1 MKDLKG
7 VTGID
12 AGGLDHDKAKVNWNE
27 VVVAVHQYEV
37 KKKDGGGDPYKST
50 FCLRT
55 PSGGCGNKW
64 CDCGVDAPTKCMKQ
78 HTQIYRLKQLRKP
91 VNFKMVLCGQM
102 GAPGRLKPPP
112 ADGDIEFKLHP
123 LAAQQVQASLST
135 LPWEGNAGE
144 GGGIDS
150 DSDDAEPATD
160 GQEGESEVGSG
171 DDDAEPAADAEYEVE
186 REYDAIIINGGEAN
200 GGEGA
205 GGAGDDHAEGGGGG
219 GSSGGG
225 GGAGGG
231 KERQQQKQAPG
242 YRRPTVVHLW
252 SDGCAAQLKCRWQI
266 EWLLNHGIE
275 GVRIIHNFFQSC
287 HGKGPSDSEGA
298 AVKNHARHQEM
309 RNEKEMN
316 TTEQLVD
323 DCIEHLQIDRLGPVP
338 DFGDDD

>member
-1 MKDLKG
+1 
-7 VTGID
+7 
-12 AGGLDHDKAKVNWNE
+12 
-27 VVVAVHQYEV
+27 
-37 KKKDGGGDPYKST
+37 
-50 FCLRT
+50 
-55 PSGGCGNKW
+55 
-64 CDCGVDAPTKCMKQ
+64 MKQ

-102 GAPGRLKPPP
+102 GAPGRLKPPSE
-112 ADGDIEFKLHP
+112 DGDIEFKLHP

-160 GQEGESEVGSG
+160 GQEGESEVG
-171 DDDAEPAADAEYEVE
+171 
-186 REYDAIIINGGEAN
+186 R
-200 GGEGA
+200 
-205 GGAGDDHAEGGGGG
+205 
-219 GSSGGG
+219 
-225 GGAGGG
+225 
-231 KERQQQKQAPG
+231 
-242 YRRPTVVHLW
+242 

>member
-1 MKDLKG
+1 MQQQLQWAQFNTKQMKHALER
-7 VTGID
+7 
-12 AGGLDHDKAKVNWNE
+12 N
-27 VVVAVHQYEV
+27 
-37 KKKDGGGDPYKST
+37 KST

-160 GQEGESEVGSG
+160 GQEGESEQAGVPALFAAARKAPPLPFEPFLPTAPPRPSRRARGS
-171 DDDAEPAADAEYEVE
+171 
-186 REYDAIIINGGEAN
+186 
-200 GGEGA
+200 A
-205 GGAGDDHAEGGGGG
+205 GWRHTPRALDPCSVRRK
-219 GSSGGG
+219 SS
-225 GGAGGG
+225 
-231 KERQQQKQAPG
+231 
-242 YRRPTVVHLW
+242 L
-252 SDGCAAQLKCRWQI
+252 
-266 EWLLNHGIE
+266 
-275 GVRIIHNFFQSC
+275 
-287 HGKGPSDSEGA
+287 
-298 AVKNHARHQEM
+298 
-309 RNEKEMN
+309 
-316 TTEQLVD
+316 
-323 DCIEHLQIDRLGPVP
+323 
-338 DFGDDD
+338 